1 MDKVRATRRSRRCAP
16 GTVGIIGELPDPALR
31 LGIVRG
37 VFCARLGREFCT
49 AVCELRCSKEMALVF
64 VKSEDGGGC
73 VCALPPD
80 ARTRHGRTGLVRCL
94 AMARRRIVLPSV
106 SDG

>member
-1 MDKVRATRRSRRCAP
+1 M
-16 GTVGIIGELPDPALR
+16 
-31 LGIVRG
+31 RG

-73 VCALPPD
+73 VCALLKYHP
-80 ARTRHGRTGLVRCL
+80 TRGH
-94 AMARRRIVLPSV
+94 AMAELGLFVV
-106 SDG
+106 SPWRGAVSFCHRSLMVEELCGIITC